1 MVSLKNEYDIKKEL
15 KRLRSI
21 RGSGTE
27 LISIY
32 VPPDFQISEEMNKLR
47 EEHGQAGNIKSK
59 TTKQNVQGAL
69 DKLMQY
75 LKLYKTVPKN
85 GIAAFA
91 GNISSIQA
99 KPDIQLF
106 SIEPPQPLKSNIYR
120 CDSTFLLEPIEAM
133 LEAKDMYILVVMDGR
148 DATIAVLKG
157 TYRSVEKKIRSFA
170 HAKVRKGGQSAARY
184 ERAIEESIDDYYKSV
199 GDAVNEVFAK
209 YGSKIS
215 GIVVGGP
222 GPTKENFV
230 RSKNINYQIK
240 VVGTFDTGYTD
251 EHNGIDELL
260 EKAKDVLSEQASVK
274 ERKTME
280 RFMDEVSRNGFAISG
295 YEKVKRELEND
306 NVTKL
311 IISEEILLTEVRYRC
326 TSDGAEFTVVEQG
339 NTRRTKHD
347 CGSNLEVLSE
357 KDPID
362 GLIDAAD
369 KRNIEVVFMSAN
381 SQYGNQLL
389 LGFQGIAAMLKYK
402 R

>member
-1 MVSLKNEYDIKKEL
+1 MKNEYDIKKEL
-15 KRLRSI
+15 KRLKSI

-32 VPPDFQISEEMNKLR
+32 VPPNFQISEEMNKLR

-75 LKLYKTVPKN
+75 LKLYKEVPKN
-85 GIAAFA
+85 GLVAFA
-91 GNISSIQA
+91 GNISNIQA

-120 CDSTFLLEPIEAM
+120 CDSTFLLEPLEAM

-170 HAKVRKGGQSAARY
+170 NSKTSKGGQSAARY
-184 ERAIEESIDDYYKSV
+184 ERAIEESIDDYYKMV
-199 GDAVNEVFAK
+199 GDAVNDVFIK
-209 YGSKIS
+209 YGNKIS
-215 GIVVGGP
+215 GLVVGGP
-222 GPTKENFV
+222 GPTKENFL
-230 RSKNINYQIK
+230 RAKHINYQIK
-240 VVGTFDTGYTD
+240 VVGSFDTGYTD

-260 EKAKDVLSEQASVK
+260 EKAKDVLSEQASIK

-295 YEKVKRELEND
+295 FEKVRNELKND
-306 NVTKL
+306 NVTRL
-311 IISEEILLTEVRYRC
+311 IISEDISLTEVRYRC
-326 TSDGAEFTVVEQG
+326 TADGIEFTAVEQG
-339 NTRRTKHD
+339 NARKTKHE
-347 CGSNLEVLSE
+347 CGAKLEVLSE
-357 KDPID
+357 KDPVDDLMEI
-362 GLIDAAD
+362 AD
-369 KRNIEVVFMSAN
+369 KKNIEIVFISAN

-389 LGFQGIAAMLKYK
+389 LGFQGIAAMLRY
-402 R
+402 RR

>member
-1 MVSLKNEYDIKKEL
+1 MKNEYDIKKEL

-32 VPPDFQISEEMNKLR
+32 VPPDFQISEEMGKLR

-75 LKLYKTVPKN
+75 LKVHKTVPKN

-106 SIEPPQPLKSNIYR
+106 AIEPPQPLKSNIYR
-120 CDSTFLLEPIEAM
+120 CDSTFLLEPLEAM

-157 TYRSVEKKIRSFA
+157 TYTSVEKKIRSFA
-170 HAKVRKGGQSAARY
+170 NAKTSKGGQSAARY
-184 ERAIEESIDDYYKSV
+184 ERAIEESIDDYYKDV
-199 GDAVNEVFAK
+199 ADAVNGVYAK

-240 VVGTFDTGYTD
+240 VIGTFDTGYTD

-260 EKAKDVLSEQASVK
+260 EKARDVLSEQASIK
-274 ERKTME
+274 ERNTME
-280 RFMDEVSRNGFAISG
+280 RFMNEVSRTGFAVSG
-295 YEKVKRELEND
+295 FEKVRNELKND

-311 IISEEILLTEVRYRC
+311 IISEDISLTEVRYRC
-326 TSDGAEFTVVEQG
+326 TSDSMEFTAIEQG
-339 NTRRTKHD
+339 NTRKTKHD
-347 CGSNLEVLSE
+347 CGSNLEILSE
-357 KDPID
+357 KDPVDDLMDI
-362 GLIDAAD
+362 AD
-369 KRNIEVVFMSAN
+369 KKNIDVVFVSAN

-389 LGFQGIAAMLKYK
+389 MGFQGIAAMLKYK